1 MIRPS
6 LSIYRTIRN
15 LVTRQDGNIYITPPP
30 FGLQN
35 TPASYLQKS
44 HFSSVSSQN
53 TTNSFRPTIFAL
65 STKLSRSAI
74 GVVRVSGSQ
83 SSYILQK
90 LSRSQVPTPRVAS
103 VRRLYDPRS
112 SILLDEALVIYF
124 KSPKSYTGEDLL
136 ELHLHGGTAII
147 QSVLKAIKELHD
159 PSSDIQIRY
168 AENGEFSRR
177 AFINGRF
184 DLTEIEGIRE
194 MIDAETETQRIAAL
208 SSLTGNTK
216 NLFQTWRDEII
227 NNVALL
233 TTVIDFGEEHDV
245 EEVAELFDKV
255 DGNIN
260 KLQQQIEQYLI
271 KVRRSEILV
280 KGVKLILLGPPNAGK
295 SSLLNYLANKDAA
308 IVSDIAGTTR
318 DVIDVPLDISG
329 YKVVVGDTAGI
340 RGTDMAD
347 SIEREG
353 IRRAKDKSLTGDLVI
368 AVLPV
373 NSTQGYDELFGHISF
388 LQKEGKEIIVVLN
401 KQDLLTEQ
409 VTHSSTASKSYT
421 AVEVATKYS
430 QQLDIPVEN
439 FHVVSCITGYGM
451 ADLTNTLVENF
462 KSISLSD
469 STDPIIVSSRVQDL
483 IENDVLH
490 GLEQFRLWKAQDDV
504 VLATESLK
512 QSVEGIGK
520 ISGHA
525 IGVEEILG
533 VVFSKFCIGK

>member
-30 FGLQN
+30 FRIQN
-35 TPASYLQKS
+35 TPSSYLHKS

-53 TTNSFRPTIFAL
+53 TTNSYRPTIFAL

-90 LSRSQVPTPRVAS
+90 LSKSQVPTPRVAS

-112 SILLDEALVIYF
+112 NILLDEALVIYF

-340 RGTDMAD
+340 RATDMAD

-401 KQDLLTEQ
+401 KEDLLTEQ

>member
-1 MIRPS
+1 M
-6 LSIYRTIRN
+6 
-15 LVTRQDGNIYITPPP
+15 TRQDGNIYITPPP

-112 SILLDEALVIYF
+112 NILLDEALVIYF

>member
-1 MIRPS
+1 MIRSKIPFRA
-6 LSIYRTIRN
+6 IGNQIIVTYR
-15 LVTRQDGNIYITPPP
+15 Y
-30 FGLQN
+30 
-35 TPASYLQKS
+35 S
-44 HFSSVSSQN
+44 
-53 TTNSFRPTIFAL
+53 SFRPTIFAL

-83 SSYILQK
+83 SSYILQA
-90 LSRSQVPTPRVAS
+90 LSKASIPAPRVAS

-112 SILLDEALVIYF
+112 KVLLDEALVLYF

-147 QSVLKAIKELHD
+147 QSVLKAIRNLHD
-159 PSSDIQIRY
+159 PKNDILIRY
-168 AENGEFSRR
+168 AENGEFSQR

-194 MIDAETETQRIAAL
+194 MIDAETETQRVAAL
-208 SSLTGNTK
+208 SSLKGDTK
-216 NLFQTWRDEII
+216 SLFQDWRDEIV

-245 EEVAELFDKV
+245 DEVAELFGTV
-255 DGNIN
+255 DENIT
-260 KLQQQIEQYLI
+260 KLQRDIEGYLL

-280 KGVKLILLGPPNAGK
+280 KGIKLILLGPPNAGK

-340 RGTDMAD
+340 RAIEKAD
-347 SIEREG
+347 SIEKEG

-373 NSTQGYDELFGHISF
+373 TSTEGYDDLFSHIS
-388 LQKEGKEIIVVLN
+388 LLKREGKNIIVVLN
-401 KQDLLTEQ
+401 KQDLLNTTALE
-409 VTHSSTASKSYT
+409 VASK
-421 AVEVATKYS
+421 YS
-430 QQLDIPVEN
+430 KQLDIPVEN
-439 FHVVSCITGYGM
+439 FHVVSCITGHGM
-451 ADLTNTLVENF
+451 ASLAATLVHSF
-462 KSISLSD
+462 KEISLSD

-483 IENDVLH
+483 IENDVLY
-490 GLEQFRLWKAQDDV
+490 GFEQFRHWKNHDDV

-525 IGVEEILG
+525 IGIEEILG
-533 VVFSKFCIGK
+533 VVFSSFCIGK

>member
-1 MIRPS
+1 
-6 LSIYRTIRN
+6 
-15 LVTRQDGNIYITPPP
+15 
-30 FGLQN
+30 
-35 TPASYLQKS
+35 
-44 HFSSVSSQN
+44 
-53 TTNSFRPTIFAL
+53 
-65 STKLSRSAI
+65 
-74 GVVRVSGSQ
+74 
-83 SSYILQK
+83 
-90 LSRSQVPTPRVAS
+90 
-103 VRRLYDPRS
+103 
-112 SILLDEALVIYF
+112 VIYF